1 MSDFYGHLMGTTR
14 EPKTRPQKRCC
25 AHCKTPYGCANP
37 ACRCHHRKRSAEQLV
52 AEQAEARKEQK

>member
-1 MSDFYGHLMGTTR
+1 MFYDTQLTRNR
-14 EPKTRPQKRCC
+14 EPKTRSPLRACC
-25 AHCKTPYGCANP
+25 AHCKTPYGCGNP